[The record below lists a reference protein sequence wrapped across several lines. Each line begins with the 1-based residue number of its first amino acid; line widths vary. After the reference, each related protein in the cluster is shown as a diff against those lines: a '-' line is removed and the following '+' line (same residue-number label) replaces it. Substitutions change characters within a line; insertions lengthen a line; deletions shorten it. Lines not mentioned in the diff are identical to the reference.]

1 MKIVLGFLLYSLIF
15 YTKKSLMFRH
25 DFCAK
30 EHEEDEDS
38 LYDDEPQESTCEPTF
53 KYNKFR

>member
-1 MKIVLGFLLYSLIF
+1 MYSLIF
-15 YTKKSLMFRH
+15 FTKKSLVFRH

-38 LYDDEPQESTCEPTF
+38 LYDDEPQESACEPTF
-53 KYNKFR
+53 KYNKFRYLQKNQ